1 MVPRSYPV
9 WRLKTFDAI
18 VESSLEQHREHS
30 HAASKLPERKVRQID
45 RSHRTPSMNK
55 EDSALDFVR
64 LRALKRIVAAGG
76 EFWCVMAHKQISTP
90 VCGHYRCLRCNR
102 IYPVLWE
109 QPDPLLRRRTSLVPP
124 RNPSEK
130 VLRKAA

>member
-1 MVPRSYPV
+1 
-9 WRLKTFDAI
+9 
-18 VESSLEQHREHS
+18 
-30 HAASKLPERKVRQID
+30 
-45 RSHRTPSMNK
+45 MNK

-102 IYPVLWE
+102 VYPVLWQ
-109 QPDPLLRRRTSLVPP
+109 QPDPVLWRRISLVPQ
-124 RNPSEK
+124 RTAGQGVSEK
-130 VLRKAA
+130 AAWLAGII